1 MDLFNGLIWNN
12 QITYITEQEEARK
25 WIEWTVTGIEALAI
39 VIVVIAIAVATVQF
53 LLGRPPENRFRI
65 YRQRIG
71 YALMLVLEILIAAD
85 IVHTVV
91 LEPTLES
98 VGVLGLLVIV
108 RTVLSWT
115 LVVDIESRWP
125 WKKKG

>member
-53 LLGRPPENRFRI
+53 LLGKPFENRFRI